1 MPQRTPNTQPIFF
14 RNPVIRSAIL
24 QTEITDRNPSQAT
37 VPKTLITGGDPATI
51 IESIEVNATGIMAAT
66 VLRFYLY
73 DLVGTAS
80 KNVLLREVLLPAV
93 TADAIADQITPNT
106 NYPLLISLVNT
117 LAPAS
122 PNPNVP
128 NQCLRLPE
136 GFELRAGLGSAT
148 TNPIVISIF
157 GGTY

>member
-24 QTEITDRNPSQAT
+24 QTEVTDRNPNQAT
-37 VPKTLITGGDPATI
+37 VPKTIIVGEDPATI
-51 IESIEVNATGIMAAT
+51 IESIEVNATGIMTAT

-73 DLVGTAS
+73 SVIDTAS
-80 KNVLLREVLLPAV
+80 KNILLREILMPAV

-117 LAPAS
+117 LSPAS

-136 GFELRAGLGSAT
+136 GFELRAGLGAAI
-148 TNPIVISIF
+148 TNPIVVNVF